1 MSKEVL
7 VLTKAISIKRV
18 IKSILNDSGQDLK
31 MVEFDSLNNL
41 MENLRTLNY
50 SVLVLDLDIADKEDI
65 KSNSN
70 IFDLEK
76 TILLTSNFSDSD
88 ILMLDNVVTKPAMP
102 GVLKSLILSV
112 LDLAE
117 KDSNNRVLD
126 EIKIKEDFEHNKGVD
141 HFNIEKSISRD
152 VKLQEVGGSSKYQI
166 SKPRIEYP
174 KPVSAIKEEINSN
187 KKTVNPV
194 IDNEEVKE
202 GDASDTENKEGLS
215 SAVSQ
220 FMKRFIP

>member
-152 VKLQEVGGSSKYQI
+152 VKLQEVGNSSKYQI

-202 GDASDTENKEGLS
+202 EDASDTENKEGLS